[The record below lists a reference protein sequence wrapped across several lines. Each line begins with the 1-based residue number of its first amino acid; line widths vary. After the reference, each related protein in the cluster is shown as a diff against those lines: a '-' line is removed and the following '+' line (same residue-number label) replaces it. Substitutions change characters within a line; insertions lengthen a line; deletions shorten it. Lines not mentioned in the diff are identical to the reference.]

1 VKISNSEAREIV
13 LRQQGLTGSNGST
26 IEVINHLGYVQIDS
40 INVIERAHHHT
51 LWSRCPH
58 FRPPELEELH
68 AKQHVIFEY
77 WAHAMSYL
85 PMQDYRF
92 ALPIMQRFREREDCR
107 EILAA
112 NKQLAKEIRR
122 RITAEG
128 PLSAAE
134 FDAPAGFSG
143 GWWNRKPAKQVL
155 EVLYWQGELMIS
167 HRKNFRRYYEL
178 SERVLAQAAE
188 KPDTSMPSCE
198 ETHRHHVTR
207 VLRTLGVAGK
217 AELLWFVKDKAAA
230 TAALNAMIEE
240 KEAVQL
246 AIENITEPWY
256 ALKSAVKKTMPAR
269 AAKKADLDE
278 LGRQIHILSPFD
290 NMVIRRDFIK
300 KIFAFDYVFECYVPE
315 AKRRFGYFSCPILA
329 GTELI
334 GSIDAKADRAH
345 KELIVKNLHLA
356 DFPANAAASKTL
368 AGALAGRIIEFA
380 AFNGCARISMECR
393 NRQAKAVE
401 KQLKAR

>member
-13 LRQQGLTGSNGST
+13 LRQQGLTGLNGST
-26 IEVINHLGYVQIDS
+26 IEIINHLGYVQIDS

-51 LWSRCPH
+51 LWSRCPQ
-58 FRPPELEELH
+58 FRPGELDDLH
-68 AKQHVIFEY
+68 AKQHAIFEY

-85 PMQDYRF
+85 PMHDYRF

-107 EILAA
+107 EILNA

-128 PLSAAE
+128 PLSAAD
-134 FDAPAGFSG
+134 FAAPAGFSGG

-188 KPDTSMPSCE
+188 RPDTSMPDRE

-207 VLRTLGVAGK
+207 VLRTLGVSGK
-217 AELLWFVKDKAAA
+217 ADLLWFVKDKEAA
-230 TAALNAMIEE
+230 TAALNAMIEA
-240 KEAVQL
+240 KEVVQL
-246 AIENITEPWY
+246 TIENIAEPWY
-256 ALKSAVKKTMPAR
+256 ALKSVIKKTAPAR
-269 AAKKADLDE
+269 SAKKADLDE
-278 LGRQIHILSPFD
+278 SGRQIHILSPFY

-315 AKRRFGYFSCPILA
+315 AKRKFGYFSCPILA

-356 DFPANAAASKTL
+356 DFPANAAASKSL
-368 AGALAGRIIEFA
+368 AKALACRISEFA
-380 AFNGCARISMECR
+380 AFNGCARVSMECR

-401 KQLKAR
+401 KQLKA

>member
-13 LRQQGLTGSNGST
+13 LRQQGLAGFSGST
-26 IEVINHLGYVQIDS
+26 IEIINHLGYVQIDS

-51 LWSRCPH
+51 LWSRCPQ
-58 FRPPELEELH
+58 FRPGELDDLH
-68 AKQHVIFEY
+68 AKKHVIFEY

-85 PMQDYRF
+85 PMHDYRF

-107 EILAA
+107 EILSA
-112 NKQLAKEIRR
+112 NKELAKEIRR

-128 PLSAAE
+128 PLSAAD
-134 FDAPAGFSG
+134 FAAPAGFSGG

-178 SERVLAQAAE
+178 SERVLAQTAE
-188 KPDTSMPSCE
+188 KPGTSMPDRE
-198 ETHRHHVTR
+198 ETHRHHLTR

-217 AELLWFVKDKAAA
+217 ADLLWFVKDRVAA
-230 TAALNAMIEE
+230 TAALNNMIDA
-240 KEAVQL
+240 KEVVQL
-246 AIENITEPWY
+246 SIENIAEPCY
-256 ALKSAVKKTMPAR
+256 ALKSVVKKAVPAR
-269 AAKKADLDE
+269 SAKKADVNE
-278 LGRQIHILSPFD
+278 LERQIHILSPFD

-300 KIFAFDYVFECYVPE
+300 KIFAFDYIFECYVPE
-315 AKRRFGYFSCPILA
+315 AKRKFGYFSCPILA

-356 DFPANAAASKTL
+356 DFPARAAASKTL
-368 AGALAGRIIEFA
+368 VRALARRISEFA
-380 AFNGCARISMECR
+380 AFNDCTRVNMEPR
-393 NRQAKAVE
+393 TSQAKSIAKE
-401 KQLKAR
+401 L